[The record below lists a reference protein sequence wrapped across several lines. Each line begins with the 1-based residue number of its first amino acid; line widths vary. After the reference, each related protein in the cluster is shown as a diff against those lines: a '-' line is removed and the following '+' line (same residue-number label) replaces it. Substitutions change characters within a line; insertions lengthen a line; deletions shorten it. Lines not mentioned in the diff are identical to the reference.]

1 MSTEKVKKVTLQS
14 NENLNSAVRVTK
26 EVGKLLKDEIDKLN
40 KQKRG
45 TKKVNVSDV
54 IKVSLSLLKE
64 SHRTQI
70 MSETVTSEDRQ
81 KVAYENFHKKHKTVS
96 KGDFLDLI
104 QYGEIQINDYLPD
117 DMKRQKKMRNVKGLD
132 AA

>member
-1 MSTEKVKKVTLQS
+1 MNTKKVKKVTSQS
-14 NENLNSAVRVTK
+14 TENLNSAVRATR
-26 EVGKLLKDEIDKLN
+26 EVGELLKEEIDKLN
-40 KQKRG
+40 KQKKG

-54 IKVSLSLLKE
+54 IKVSLSLLNE

-81 KVAYENFHKKHKTVS
+81 KIAYDNFHKKHKTVS

-104 QYGEIQINDYLPD
+104 QYGEVQINDYLPD
-117 DMKRQKKMRNVKGLD
+117 DMKRQRKTRIVKGLD